1 MPSYFH
7 CIFQTQLSENVK
19 ILMAPNH
26 NYFRKFSFY
35 QDYVL
40 FNESGSTALPCA
52 TKKRLKNAQIAQ
64 PLERQ

>member
-52 TKKRLKNAQIAQ
+52 TKKG
-64 PLERQ
+64 